1 MASFGEAGKLLAV
14 THLATNEEV
23 NCKEGEL
30 PNPRCVI
37 TNFFDLSVYL
47 AYEYPP
53 RHVQ

>member
-1 MASFGEAGKLLAV
+1 MASFGEAGKLPAV

-23 NCKEGEL
+23 NCKEGGL

-37 TNFFDLSVYL
+37 TNFDLYVYL
-47 AYEYPP
+47 DYECSP